1 MAATDFDVITFGNSL
16 LLNDVFNAVAS
27 VFGNDSY
34 SVALGTCMTAAS
46 IGIMISAVLQ
56 GKMVNLLWFLQVI
69 FLYMMLIV
77 PKVSVNIID
86 KTDIDPAHVVG
97 GWTVRRVDNVPIGLA
112 VTASSVSTF
121 SSWLTTSFETVFSL
135 PNEMRFQTNGPLF
148 GQSLIKKAMT
158 YKVQN
163 PDLQE
168 SLKSF
173 WQSCVFYDVALGF
186 YTFGDLAKQTDIL
199 AFVGSHTV
207 QTRGFYLGGSGA
219 PTFETCAD
227 GVTPLRTQIDNDLN
241 DAQQSIGNSVRT
253 TMPSSS
259 QVAAA
264 GWTAMPV
271 AFQYLTSVS
280 LTAKNLLM
288 QSVMANSMDDGLNAL
303 AGNADANAAIQ
314 GYALARA
321 ERERETS
328 FGTMGKMAG
337 DMMPL
342 LRNMMEGL
350 IYAVFPLVGLAVMFP
365 NGWKAMG
372 YYAKMLVWIGLWPVA
387 FALLHYMMTF
397 FGSLAGA
404 KAAASAAGGAAA
416 YTLETQLGLQE
427 VFNKYEAIAGYLMT
441 MLPMV
446 TYVMVSQGGAMM
458 SGMVGRVLDGYSTP
472 ASSAGMEAS
481 AGNFNM
487 GNVSY
492 ENQAAFQ
499 HNSAPTQSAGF
510 GKTNDGL
517 VATTYAEGGAI
528 RNYAQGDLPI
538 SGQVMQATGKQI
550 STDLSNSREVAER
563 TNIAAGEAT
572 QQALRTASG
581 SNTQMGHGD
590 SAGTNSNH
598 SQSASAKEAYTTAT
612 KLAADWIDRTASG
625 QTKDLAAQAAITA
638 AVRLESKEQLAGRIA
653 AMATGVSASI
663 STSGTA
669 SVTKTNSESAVK
681 EFANKFTQDA
691 TVQKG
696 VEQATTDQITKLS
709 GHTDTFS
716 QTQSKSLER
725 SLASMRDL
733 SEQRSVAESNVER
746 LTQSEKDIASSTTNL
761 STPLVGEISAAAQK
775 EMGVNGVRQAVAAIN
790 SGDTENIYAKEL
802 INIGARVAE
811 RHSSSSIDK
820 DQANKELDDHYNTAS
835 GEVRNEG
842 QVKDLTSNAPQN
854 TVASKVIQ
862 GNAEANAALS
872 DVDGTIAAGSRDQS
886 KQGETERN
894 VVSDALPN
902 HETNAGTGRGF
913 RPVSNDKSENEAEF
927 TDPHSVNRRK
937 DDR

>member
-34 SVALGTCMTAAS
+34 SVAMGTCMTAAS

-56 GKMVNLLWFLQVI
+56 GRMVNLLWFLQVI

-112 VTASSVSTF
+112 MTASSVSTF

-199 AFVGSHTV
+199 AFIGSHTV

-219 PTFETCAD
+219 PTFQTCAD
-227 GVTPLRTQIDNDLN
+227 GVTPLRTQIDNDLLE
-241 DAQQSIGNSVRT
+241 AQQSIGNSVRT

-280 LTAKNLLM
+280 ITAKNLLM

-321 ERERETS
+321 ERERETT

-342 LRNMMEGL
+342 LRNIMEGL
-350 IYAVFPLVGLAVMFP
+350 IYAVFPLVGLAIMFP

-404 KAAASAAGGAAA
+404 KAATAIAGSAAA
-416 YTLETQLGLQE
+416 YTIETQLGLQA
-427 VFNKYEAIAGYLMT
+427 VFNKYEAITGYIMT

-446 TYVMVSQGGAMM
+446 TYVMVSQGGAAM
-458 SGMVGRVLDGYSTP
+458 SGMLGRVLDGYSKP
-472 ASSAGMEAS
+472 ASSAGMEAT
-481 AGNFNM
+481 AGNYSM

-499 HNSAPTQSAGF
+499 HSSAPTQSAGF
-510 GKTNDGL
+510 ATTNDGRYKN
-517 VATTYAEGGAI
+517 TYSQHGI
-528 RNYAQGDLPI
+528 
-538 SGQVMQATGKQI
+538 T
-550 STDLSNSREVAER
+550 
-563 TNIAAGEAT
+563 T
-572 QQALRTASG
+572 QQEQSNLIASP
-581 SNTQMGHGD
+581 
-590 SAGTNSNH
+590 
-598 SQSASAKEAYTTAT
+598 
-612 KLAADWIDRTASG
+612 
-625 QTKDLAAQAAITA
+625 
-638 AVRLESKEQLAGRIA
+638 
-653 AMATGVSASI
+653 
-663 STSGTA
+663 ST
-669 SVTKTNSESAVK
+669 
-681 EFANKFTQDA
+681 
-691 TVQKG
+691 
-696 VEQATTDQITKLS
+696 
-709 GHTDTFS
+709 
-716 QTQSKSLER
+716 SKSLER
-725 SLASMRDL
+725 ATA
-733 SEQRSVAESNVER
+733 QSVETAESHV
-746 LTQSEKDIASSTTNL
+746 SSTTTNL
-761 STPLVGEISAAAQK
+761 AKGRDEAIRESFTTAKSGSSVTSAGTSTQQQNQTATTKMTE
-775 EMGVNGVRQAVAAIN
+775 AVVA
-790 SGDTENIYAKEL
+790 SAKEFAKGQ
-802 INIGARVAE
+802 NWSAE
-811 RHSSSSIDK
+811 QKQSFVNEVSDSFSGGFSGGLSGGVGPANLGVKVGKSHTTASKDSQGTSSGTGETAQNMEKFLASEQGKTALQNVQSIA
-820 DQANKELDDHYNTAS
+820 QSTAS
-835 GEVRNEG
+835 GRTNTSSKSEDSQHAHAVGKTQKLEEAYSEALQELRTAKEMQTNTEKSGFTMEQKQTDAMLSDLRKSGVAYEKGLADIQAGQFNTTEAIQTQNVMDQFVQRNIQERLDVAKESARIRDEG
-842 QVKDLTSNAPQN
+842 QDAQADLQKEARIPKSVKDTGTLAKAAEKQAINTESSAQDQAETGNNKLVRRFDGVLTNESNGAANVQNAVQNNGVYPVPQDPDDIP
-854 TVASKVIQ
+854 KPP
-862 GNAEANAALS
+862 E
-872 DVDGTIAAGSRDQS
+872 
-886 KQGETERN
+886 
-894 VVSDALPN
+894 VVGDIPPN
-902 HETNAGTGRGF
+902 PNN
-913 RPVSNDKSENEAEF
+913 P
-927 TDPHSVNRRK
+927 NRR
-937 DDR
+937 